1 MKSLKGGICIQNG
14 YNAVCECLEG
24 YEGRF
29 CELESDFLEKTTQKF
44 TLNRILTTTAYS
56 TKATLTTSF
65 PTTTTITTIK
75 TSTKPKRCKNNRY

>member
-29 CELESDFLEKTTQKF
+29 CELESDFFKF
-44 TLNRILTTTAYS
+44 NRILTTTAYS